1 MENLEIKRDLKII
14 GLYVVVILTLLR
26 FIVYP
31 LYGAVAAKKNVFN
44 EYYDSYVLKYRF
56 FEKSKTERKN
66 KPAADNKALTHNFYT
81 KDVRFTNIQ
90 ADVIEMLLTLAE
102 KKGAI
107 VLDFEILE
115 PVLGKNISEAP
126 VLIRLEG
133 KILDFIDIL
142 KSIEHG
148 DKALWV
154 KSLEINKVAGQDMR
168 YFLTV
173 TAFRVEK

>member
-1 MENLEIKRDLKII
+1 
-14 GLYVVVILTLLR
+14 
-26 FIVYP
+26 
-31 LYGAVAAKKNVFN
+31 
-44 EYYDSYVLKYRF
+44 
-56 FEKSKTERKN
+56 
-66 KPAADNKALTHNFYT
+66 
-81 KDVRFTNIQ
+81 
-90 ADVIEMLLTLAE
+90 MLLKLAE
-102 KKGAI
+102 KKGTI

-115 PVLGKNISEAP
+115 PVVGKNVSEAP

-142 KSIEHG
+142 KSIEQG

-173 TAFRVEK
+173 TAFRVEQ

>member
-1 MENLEIKRDLKII
+1 MENLERKRELKII

-31 LYGAVAAKKNVFN
+31 LYGAVAAKKNTFN
-44 EYYDSYVLKYRF
+44 EYYDSYVLKYRL
-56 FEKSKTERKN
+56 FEQSKTERKS
-66 KPAADNKALTHNFYT
+66 KPAVDKKALTHNFYT

-90 ADVIEMLLTLAE
+90 ADVIEMLLKLAE
-102 KKGAI
+102 KKGTI

-115 PVLGKNISEAP
+115 PVVGKNVSEAP

-142 KSIEHG
+142 KSIEQG

-154 KSLEINKVAGQDMR
+154 KSLEINKVAGRDMR

-173 TAFRVEK
+173 TAFRVEQ

>member
-1 MENLEIKRDLKII
+1 
-14 GLYVVVILTLLR
+14 
-26 FIVYP
+26 
-31 LYGAVAAKKNVFN
+31 
-44 EYYDSYVLKYRF
+44 
-56 FEKSKTERKN
+56 
-66 KPAADNKALTHNFYT
+66 
-81 KDVRFTNIQ
+81 
-90 ADVIEMLLTLAE
+90 
-102 KKGAI
+102 
-107 VLDFEILE
+107 
-115 PVLGKNISEAP
+115 LGKNISEAP